1 MADQPDKEME
11 QPMKVNTILFD
22 LDNTLVRC
30 MVYYTFTRKNIYKIL
45 SKASGLTIDE
55 VEYIFDEY
63 ESERIKKK
71 DGFTKDAFLD
81 SVNGVR
87 VKIYEKL
94 KALDAD
100 RANAFYESDAPLKL
114 IQFTAD
120 VYDAPYTIY
129 SDVVDTLKMLKSKG
143 YSLYVVTKGDF
154 YGQSKK
160 AANMPPVFDG
170 LFVLPHKSKYTWNGV
185 LETSQL
191 DRFSTVVVGDS
202 VKDDINPA
210 LEVGL
215 KAIRVNRENTVWV
228 GDPEVKPKVDV
239 PEIKDFSELLA
250 TLESL

>member
-1 MADQPDKEME
+1 MSI
-11 QPMKVNTILFD
+11 NTILFD

-30 MVYYTFTRKNIYKIL
+30 MIYYTFTRKNIYKIL
-45 SKASGLTIDE
+45 SKESGYGIDVIE
-55 VEYIFDEY
+55 DMFNEHET
-63 ESERIKKK
+63 ERTKKK

-87 VKIYEKL
+87 VKIYAKL
-94 KALDAD
+94 KEEDPEK
-100 RANAFYESDAPLKL
+100 ANAFYESDASLKL
-114 IQFTAD
+114 IQFAAD
-120 VYDAPYTIY
+120 VYDAPYTLY
-129 SDVVDTLKMLKSKG
+129 ADVADTLKLLKSKG
-143 YSLYVVTKGDF
+143 YALYVITKGDF

-160 AANMPPVFDG
+160 AAKMPPLFDG

-185 LETSQL
+185 IETSQL

-228 GDPEVKPKVDV
+228 GDPEMDPQQAV
-239 PEIKDFSELLA
+239 PEIKNFSELLEVI
-250 TLESL
+250 ESL

>member
-1 MADQPDKEME
+1 MSI
-11 QPMKVNTILFD
+11 NTILFD

-30 MVYYTFTRKNIYKIL
+30 MIYYTFTRKNIYKIL
-45 SKASGLTIDE
+45 SKESGFTVGE
-55 VEYIFDEY
+55 VETIFDSY
-63 ESERIKKK
+63 ESERVQKK

-94 KALDAD
+94 KEIDVD

-114 IQFTAD
+114 IQFAAD

-129 SDVVDTLKMLKSKG
+129 SDVIDTLRLLKSKG

-160 AANMPPVFDG
+160 ASKMPTLFDG

-185 LETSQL
+185 IETSQL

-215 KAIRVNRENTVWV
+215 KAIRVNRENTIWV
-228 GDPEVKPKVDV
+228 GDPSVKPKVDV
-239 PEIKDFSELLA
+239 PEIKDFSELLSA
-250 TLESL
+250 IESL

>member
-1 MADQPDKEME
+1 MSI
-11 QPMKVNTILFD
+11 NTILFD

-45 SKASGLTIDE
+45 SKVSGFSISE
-55 VEYIFDEY
+55 VERIFDEY
-63 ESERIKKK
+63 ETERVKKK

-94 KALDAD
+94 KELDTD

-114 IQFTAD
+114 IQFTAE
-120 VYDAPYTIY
+120 VYEAPYTIY
-129 SDVVDTLKMLKSKG
+129 SDVVDTLKTLKNLGISM
-143 YSLYVVTKGDF
+143 YVVTKGSF
-154 YGQSKK
+154 YGQSRK
-160 AANMPPVFDG
+160 AAMLGEMFDG
-170 LFVLPHKSKYTWNGV
+170 LFVLPHKDVATWNGV
-185 LETSQL
+185 IESMQL
-191 DRFSTVVVGDS
+191 DRTTTVVVGDS

-215 KAIRVNRENTVWV
+215 KAIRVNRENTAWV
-228 GDPEVKPKVDV
+228 GDPEVQLKAEV

-250 TLESL
+250 VLESL

>member
-114 IQFTAD
+114 IQFAAD
-120 VYDAPYTIY
+120 VYEAPYTMY
-129 SDVVDTLKMLKSKG
+129 TDVMNNLKTLKNLGISM
-143 YSLYVVTKGDF
+143 YVVTKGSF
-154 YGQSKK
+154 YGQSRK
-160 AANMPPVFDG
+160 AAMLGEMFDG
-170 LFVLPHKSKYTWNGV
+170 LFVLPHKDVATWNGV
-185 LETSQL
+185 IESMQL
-191 DRFSTVVVGDS
+191 DRTTTVVVGDS
-202 VKDDINPA
+202 IKDDINPA
-210 LEVGL
+210 ILN
-215 KAIRVNRENTVWV
+215 KMRAIRIERHSTSWV
-228 GDPEVKPKVDV
+228 GDP
-239 PEIKDFSELLA
+239 L
-250 TLESL
+250 TESLEEVAVIETLDELVAMLTVD